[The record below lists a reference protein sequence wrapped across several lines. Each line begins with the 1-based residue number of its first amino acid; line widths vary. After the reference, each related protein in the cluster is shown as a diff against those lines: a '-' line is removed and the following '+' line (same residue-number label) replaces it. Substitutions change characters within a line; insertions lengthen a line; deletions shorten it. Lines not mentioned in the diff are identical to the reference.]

1 VAVLLSFLLL
11 TAAYFSHVSNLS
23 YRTIPRTRTSKENH
37 SSPEVHQPNV
47 TVSAA
52 RTAHPD
58 VNAIADVTT
67 DSPPE
72 RVPVRVASSSG
83 AIIAVSTALPTQ
95 SVATLPD
102 GQLLRQGSP
111 ESLRFN
117 STTTLSAPPS
127 VRTASIALQ
136 GIPNDT
142 SSTTCK
148 DALCTEYLT
157 EKEWQMFS
165 ECTNRVST
173 HGKLL
178 KNGSCRFMNGT
189 ARSEVALASFPGSG
203 STWVR
208 GLLETATGICTGRVC
223 TFCEG
228 VYTAGCEC
236 SECICAHKDTCT
248 CIENTVTYACKD
260 TCMYM

>member
-1 VAVLLSFLLL
+1 MAVLLSFLLL
-11 TAAYFSHVSNLS
+11 SAAYFSHVSNFS

-47 TVSAA
+47 TVSAV
-52 RTAHPD
+52 RTAHRD
-58 VNAIADVTT
+58 VNAVADVTT

-72 RVPVRVASSSG
+72 RVTVASSSG
-83 AIIAVSTALPTQ
+83 AIIAVSTTLPTQ

-102 GQLLRQGSP
+102 GQFLRQGSP

-127 VRTASIALQ
+127 VRTASIAALQ

-142 SSTTCK
+142 SSTCK
-148 DALCTEYLT
+148 DVLCTEYLT
-157 EKEWQMFS
+157 EKERQMFS
-165 ECTNRVST
+165 ECTNRVSAQ
-173 HGKLL
+173 GKLL

-208 GLLETATGICTGRVC
+208 GLLETATGICTGIVC
-223 TFCEG
+223 VYSVR
-228 VYTAGCEC
+228 VYTAGC
-236 SECICAHKDTCT
+236 
-248 CIENTVTYACKD
+248 
-260 TCMYM
+260 

>member
-1 VAVLLSFLLL
+1 MAVLLSFLLL
-11 TAAYFSHVSNLS
+11 SAAYFSHVCKFSF
-23 YRTIPRTRTSKENH
+23 RTIPWTRT

-47 TVSAA
+47 NAA
-52 RTAHPD
+52 RTAY
-58 VNAIADVTT
+58 VNAVANVTT
-67 DSPPE
+67 DTPPE
-72 RVPVRVASSSG
+72 RPTVASSNG
-83 AIIAVSTALPTQ
+83 ATTAVSTALPTQ

-102 GQLLRQGSP
+102 GQFLRQKSP
-111 ESLRFN
+111 EFN

-127 VRTASIALQ
+127 VRTASIAALQ

-148 DALCTEYLT
+148 DALCTVYLT
-157 EKEWQMFS
+157 EKERQMFS
-165 ECTNRVST
+165 ECTNRVSA

-208 GLLETATGICTGRVC
+208 GLLETATGTCTGKVC

-228 VYTAGCEC
+228 VYTAGF
-236 SECICAHKDTCT
+236 
-248 CIENTVTYACKD
+248 
-260 TCMYM
+260 